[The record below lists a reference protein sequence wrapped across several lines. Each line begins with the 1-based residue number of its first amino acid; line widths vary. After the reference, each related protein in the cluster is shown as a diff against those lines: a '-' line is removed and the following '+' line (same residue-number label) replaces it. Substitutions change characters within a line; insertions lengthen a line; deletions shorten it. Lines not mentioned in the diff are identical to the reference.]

1 MISRTA
7 AANSLHT
14 DLQNLCKAIKTFAD
28 AKPSVTGSER
38 LLKRAQRDCSY
49 VDSLLE
55 VAGEFTSSASV
66 MKHLDASPSHDLHGV
81 RNNLRGLQAELD
93 LACQAEAVVCL
104 GAKFYSN
111 VSAGVYCFKSII
123 SILQR
128 TESIALW
135 LCLPPRLGKVGT
147 HAGSSSTGKKSSAQ
161 KMLANH
167 FVPSGKSVEIDV
179 VAQQAS
185 MLAPSKVSLIT

>member
-1 MISRTA
+1 MLSSGLHLPRIILTTIFWCSPHRRACLLHKHDLKRAIVMISRTA

-66 MKHLDASPSHDLHGV
+66 MKHLDASPSRDLHGV

-128 TESIALW
+128 TESMALAM
-135 LCLPPRLGKVGT
+135 VV
-147 HAGSSSTGKKSSAQ
+147 
-161 KMLANH
+161 LA
-167 FVPSGKSVEIDV
+167 
-179 VAQQAS
+179 
-185 MLAPSKVSLIT
+185 T